1 MLVNPGCALC
11 DISNAQSMIS
21 HAQSMVFI
29 AHSIIFISQGMLFIP
44 RSIISIAQ
52 GMLFITQGMI
62 SIAGVSFRM
71 LWVLWV
77 EGLQTECEHTLCVE
91 RLRESHEP

>member
-11 DISNAQSMIS
+11 NVSNAQGIVSNAQSM
-21 HAQSMVFI
+21 VFHCPQHHFHFLGHGFL
-29 AHSIIFISQGMLFIP
+29 AH
-44 RSIISIAQ
+44 SIISIAQ

-91 RLRESHEP
+91 RLQESHEP